1 MRLPPPSVFPF
12 AQGTSAER
20 LSRSPTRSPLALP
33 RARSCISVTGPS
45 ARRSDSKQPLS
56 QHAVPFW
63 LAAKTNVTRPSA
75 IFRAAGAIPAIAM
88 PAPDALLAPAFF
100 TLCSAYTLLARHF
113 TTPRQRAWI
122 LTTIAS
128 AVMTAAS
135 VPFMCDYLA
144 AGGDVARVKMRP
156 ALADSFNRFFQAY
169 LVADLAVG
177 GLCYPSQIGLLTGWV
192 HHVVYIGV
200 TEVAIRSSWAHIF
213 CLCASMEL
221 PTLLLGVGTLI
232 PRLRYN
238 TLFAASFLATRIILH
253 LVLLAAYA
261 HPAARPGGSLVPAG
275 ILASVFPLH
284 AMWFAGCVRGFVRRA
299 AKAGVVAV
307 ETAPRHP
314 LAPDVFPDA
323 RSLARHAYSPAAS
336 PSRSCD
342 PAALSARLRRRLAFV
357 TEARMRVFG
366 EGRAHLLDAVS
377 DQAVRRRLR
386 GVRPGMAA
394 RRVSASLI
402 AALPSRERVFD
413 YVGLG
418 K

>member
-1 MRLPPPSVFPF
+1 
-12 AQGTSAER
+12 
-20 LSRSPTRSPLALP
+20 
-33 RARSCISVTGPS
+33 
-45 ARRSDSKQPLS
+45 
-56 QHAVPFW
+56 
-63 LAAKTNVTRPSA
+63 
-75 IFRAAGAIPAIAM
+75 M

-169 LVADLAVG
+169 LVADLTVG

-261 HPAARPGGSLVPAG
+261 DPAARPGGSLVPAG

-357 TEARMRVFG
+357 TSAFGVGSWHGLGAGVFREARMRVFG